1 MKTTHIM
8 AAGRYAIYDAPP
20 KLKAFLT
27 ARESGTA
34 SEELMMQLS
43 EAAMAE
49 QQEELAKRP
58 KATLIDFEIARLERE
73 QQSEKLCR

>member
-1 MKTTHIM
+1 MYTMHMT
-8 AAGRYAIYDAPP
+8 AGGFAIYDAPP
-20 KLKAFLT
+20 ALKAFLI
-27 ARESGTA
+27 ARETGTA
-34 SEELMMQLS
+34 TKETLAKLS

-49 QQEELAKRP
+49 QEEELAKKP